1 MTDGKYSRKVKEDS
15 MKNKAPRK
23 KPAVN
28 RVYYIYV
35 GILAI
40 LFFVFHTIPFLKGVM
55 YSFTDWNGLAKDF
68 KFIGLAN
75 YIEAFTNKRFQNAV
89 LFNIKFTILAVILV
103 VGISLILALIFN
115 SNIRLKSFFRGIFFF
130 PAVLGML
137 VVGLIFNEI
146 FYRVVPVI
154 GKSLNISWLSTNI
167 LASKSTAV
175 YGVLI
180 VHVWLAVAM
189 ATVMLLAG
197 LQSTPMELYE
207 AAELD
212 GANKWQRFRY
222 ITMPF
227 LLPVLSVVLILQ
239 IKNGLTVYDIIVALT
254 NGGPGG
260 ATESLSILI
269 YNHGFKEVKFSYA
282 IAEAIILTI
291 VICAISFV
299 QTSISNKK
307 KVY

>member
-1 MTDGKYSRKVKEDS
+1 

-35 GILAI
+35 GILAV
-40 LFFVFHTIPFLKGVM
+40 LFFTFHTIPFLKGVM

-103 VGISLILALIFN
+103 VGISLILGLIFN
-115 SNIRLKSFFRGIFFF
+115 SDIRLKSFFRGIFFF

-154 GKSLNISWLSTNI
+154 GKAMNISWLSTNI
-167 LASKSTAV
+167 LASKSTAM

-197 LQSTPMELYE
+197 LQSTPMELYDRRVPDCSE
-207 AAELD
+207 ISGRGGRAGWSEQMAEISLYHD
-212 GANKWQRFRY
+212 AVPASGFIGCFDFTDQKRTDSLRY
-222 ITMPF
+222 HRGTDQWW
-227 LLPVLSVVLILQ
+227 SWW
-239 IKNGLTVYDIIVALT
+239 
-254 NGGPGG
+254 
-260 ATESLSILI
+260 
-269 YNHGFKEVKFSYA
+269 SYR
-282 IAEAIILTI
+282 E
-291 VICAISFV
+291 FV
-299 QTSISNKK
+299 DSDL
-307 KVY
+307 